1 MKTADKRWV
10 RGQSLTL
17 VRVVLAMLFSGM
29 TLAPFA
35 PAAQSCKALPQLSA
49 SVSCHS
55 ECSADCCANCE
66 ANAAQ
71 KNDRSVSSQPA
82 PHLIT
87 AILPSNFSLISSV
100 PASAT
105 HLFRNQN
112 NSAEHRVAPLA
123 QSCIQLI

>member
-55 ECSADCCANCE
+55 ECSADCCANCK

-100 PASAT
+100 PATAT
-105 HLFRNQN
+105 HLFHNQN